1 MEDLLIVLVYFGGI
15 IVFPILIIGIL
26 FLIFLVIQFISYRI
40 FHFNLYQYCS
50 KSVKLQGWSNIASD
64 LYQKAFIIVNSIN
77 N

>member
-40 FHFNLYQYCS
+40 FHFNLYQY
-50 KSVKLQGWSNIASD
+50 LAR
-64 LYQKAFIIVNSIN
+64 
-77 N
+77 